1 MTRAFFA
8 QLFTKFAVGIAHIGG
23 KAPEKPFKCLL
34 FTRLKNAPDG
44 LRESLHYCTGPTP
57 TRSAA

>member
-8 QLFTKFAVGIAHIGG
+8 QLFTKFAVGIAHVGG

-34 FTRLKNAPDG
+34 LMLIHKVKK
-44 LRESLHYCTGPTP
+44 CT
-57 TRSAA
+57 